1 MLATNFK
8 SSDGCGSSNSF
19 LSPLSPNF
27 CPTPRPSALG
37 APPFSLQADPTY
49 DPYLCDLEQV
59 SIHLWDSVS
68 SSVKGYHPIAIERTI
83 RTPSAP
89 NSASVPW
96 VPGEVLP
103 PLLEGPVPPVRPP
116 SVPSASNTP
125 HHPLTSPATIQTQR
139 FGLEGPGD
147 PDPRAREKE
156 APQIYTFTE
165 GPQGQRI
172 PPRSQGP

>member
-1 MLATNFK
+1 MLATNYK
-8 SSDGCGSSNSF
+8 SSEGCGSSNSF

-27 CPTPRPSALG
+27 CPAPHPSALG

-68 SSVKGYHPIAIERTI
+68 SSVKGYRPIAIDRTI

-89 NSASVPW
+89 NSAGVQW

-103 PLLEGPVPPVRPP
+103 PLLEGPAPPV
-116 SVPSASNTP
+116 
-125 HHPLTSPATIQTQR
+125 L
-139 FGLEGPGD
+139 
-147 PDPRAREKE
+147 
-156 APQIYTFTE
+156 
-165 GPQGQRI
+165 
-172 PPRSQGP
+172 